1 MSVEIELRIRN
12 SALRSQHFVF
22 REDRVT
28 SPYWVVIPAYNEAA
42 TVRDVA
48 MRARK
53 ECPNV
58 IVVDD
63 ASSDGTDSV
72 STGLDVTLLRNENNL
87 GKAGSLDRGFEHALS
102 HGAIAVITLDADG
115 QHAPEEIPAFIER
128 SLDNP
133 NSFLIGVRR
142 RDQRRVSFWRYAANR
157 IADFWI
163 GWASGRPIEDS
174 QSGFRLYPSRLL
186 REVTVPHGRDESFV
200 YESEILIE
208 AARQGFAIGNVAV
221 SVSPRS
227 GPSPSHFRPLLDIL
241 KITRMVA
248 WKLLRRGMY
257 PAGLYRVVFG
267 GKEGRAS
274 QPGYYGRDMAGQTR
288 KS

>member
-1 MSVEIELRIRN
+1 VSN
-12 SALRSQHFVF
+12 
-22 REDRVT
+22 
-28 SPYWVVIPAYNEAA
+28 YWVVIPAYNEAT
-42 TVRDVA
+42 TVLDVA
-48 MRARK
+48 ARARRH
-53 ECPNV
+53 CPNV

-63 ASSDGTDSV
+63 ASSDGTESV
-72 STGLDVTLLRNENNL
+72 LNGLDVTLLRNETNR
-87 GKAGSLDRGFEHALS
+87 GKAGSLARGFEHAMS
-102 HGAIAVITLDADG
+102 HGAVAVLTLDADG
-115 QHAPEEIPAFIER
+115 QHAPEEIPAFIEQ
-128 SLDNP
+128 SLDDP
-133 NSFLIGVRR
+133 NTFFIGVRR
-142 RDQRRVSFWRYAANR
+142 RDQRRVSFWRYTANR

-163 GWASGRPIEDS
+163 GWAAGRPIDDS
-174 QSGFRLYPSRLL
+174 QSGFRLYPTRLL

-248 WKLLRRGMY
+248 WKLLRRGMFLS
-257 PAGLYRVVFG
+257 GLYRMIVG
-267 GKEGRAS
+267 RKEGQRS
-274 QPGYYGRDMAGQTR
+274 HSVYYEREVTGPVR